1 MLNRKLLLVLEQGHD
16 IMEAVS
22 QGDEWGIDVP
32 EDLERET
39 LEFPG
44 DHCVSPRLCLQLQ
57 LFSTVNFIFKQ

>member
-22 QGDEWGIDVP
+22 QGDEWVIDVP

-44 DHCVSPRLCLQLQ
+44 DRCVSPRLCLQLQ